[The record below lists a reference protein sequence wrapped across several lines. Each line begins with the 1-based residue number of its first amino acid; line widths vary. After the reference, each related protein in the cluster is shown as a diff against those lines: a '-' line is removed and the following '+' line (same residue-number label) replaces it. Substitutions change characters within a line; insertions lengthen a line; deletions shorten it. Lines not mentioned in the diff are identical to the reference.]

1 MATYQVEIVEPASG
15 QLRSVYLYEG
25 IQSDEVKLLFDAT
38 FGIDGTIVGFTDDR
52 KISYPFSM
60 ISRSPKLFDGRC
72 LTLILENNAASCGQH
87 SNIATSESDELILT
101 DENAEKAFNILD
113 KNGDGYLHKEEMVEV
128 LTVAYSKFMDLHTR
142 YSFAYSCLTPRDVA
156 AATAQNCLD
165 SVTTADGDYCLDF
178 DDFCAWY
185 LSAGT
190 NALRELMV
198 MSIESIS
205 STGSIFG
212 PDSPQMKRTKS
223 RTSLELGDAYSDRR
237 VANFVSSCQNLLR
250 LSSGSLT
257 YLLDLI
263 GVSAK
268 GRSVISH
275 DLYTKIFYVYLLQHN
290 HQLTEQDTD
299 IVRVLDVIFDIL
311 SSDANDKVHLLEL
324 GSLLCTVTNGK
335 YLQSLKT
342 LFDMYPE
349 SHTGFVSESILM
361 NHLCQILRI
370 VFYFNPRI
378 SKATSCFPEDLACAL
393 SVKVFLLIESKR
405 KCRGKLNLEEFVE
418 TFLHGLMM
426 GLSQLQIGEGFF
438 CEYLERLMSYID
450 NGPARSPVSAQ
461 GKGTEAGVGRR
472 RVAEELEEE
481 VEGEDVESYADDS
494 EDYAQVHDLRD
505 GVGQSD
511 SDSSDGDGDSGES
524 SSGGGDADGDTDAAR
539 ITSVREEDTLEDL
552 PEDEEDGQEG
562 EDDDRSGSQV
572 LLEDSQVSAQDI
584 LYEGAAISVL
594 EARQFMGL
602 LEFSSRVVCQYIL
615 QELADERG
623 NIGQA
628 LYFKG
633 LSRLIGDVYNS
644 STVLLRSK
652 IDFVLHRLFAV
663 FDPDGSGVCNAAELG
678 CGLLLFCGDDALV
691 RSRVAW
697 ELLEA
702 DTAYGNMLNFDAIV
716 RSVSA
721 LIKAQLSLDPYLDI
735 NAFLSAVEVR
745 AHLETIT
752 FFPSQQLSSIIS
764 HSASDFVELFSCT
777 LFMCQSEAMD
787 LELEKYDAHQ
797 KKPDLR
803 SPNGSFRSPGTKSPN
818 GSFRTNKSPPNNGSF
833 HSAAGRAQFNDSS
846 VEGDED
852 GEQDFGVQVAD
863 DIDLG
868 SSTEDEDD
876 DGPNSFSGMGLTL
889 GTFSHDNDDEVEENV
904 YTNDKHFPPSAV
916 VLELRAA
923 RAILGL
929 ENYSADELMATLAE
943 HSPGGKLS
951 ESGWLRWLSYIT
963 HKARTPEQDLDI
975 AIHLG
980 NRLFEAF
987 DSSAIQGSPV
997 KGKAL
1002 PHDSQIPYERMTAGL
1017 AFLCGG
1023 SPLEERLMVAFTVM
1037 DGDSDGCITQAELI
1051 DIINSALIV
1060 ISVCS
1065 RMVADKVIL
1074 LGAPLSELAEAA
1086 AIEAVTALNVDD
1098 TAAYISLEML
1108 CEMSDDFLKLA
1119 ALF

>member
-1 MATYQVEIVEPASG
+1 METYQVDIVEPASG

-25 IQSDEVKLLFDAT
+25 IQADEVKLLFDAT
-38 FGIDGTIVGFTDDR
+38 FGLVDTIVGFTDDR

-60 ISRSPKLFDGRC
+60 ISRSAKNFDGRC
-72 LTLILENNAASCGQH
+72 LTLILDNNTASCGQH
-87 SNIATSESDELILT
+87 SNSGIAPNSESDELILT

-113 KNGDGYLHKEEMVEV
+113 KNGDGYIHQEEMVEV
-128 LTVAYSKFMDLHTR
+128 LTVAYSKFMDLNTR
-142 YSFAYSCLTPRDVA
+142 YSFAYSCLSASDIAV
-156 AATAQNCLD
+156 ATAQNCLD
-165 SVTTADGDYCLDF
+165 SVQTVDGDYCLDF

-198 MSIESIS
+198 MSIEFIS
-205 STGSIFG
+205 STGSLFN
-212 PDSPQMKRTKS
+212 PESPQMKRTKS
-223 RTSLELGDAYSDRR
+223 MTSLELSDAYSDRR
-237 VANFVSSCQNLLR
+237 VADFVHSCQTLLL
-250 LSSGSLT
+250 LSNGSLN
-257 YLLDLI
+257 YLLDLL

-311 SSDANDKVHLLEL
+311 SSDASDKVQLLEL
-324 GSLLCTVTNGK
+324 GSLLCTVTDGR

-342 LFDMYPE
+342 LFDMYPD
-349 SHTGFVSESILM
+349 SHTGFVSENILQ
-361 NHLCQILRI
+361 NHLCQIMRI

-378 SKATSCFPEDLACAL
+378 SKATGCFPEDLACAL
-393 SVKVFLLIESKR
+393 AVKVLQLIESKR
-405 KCRGKLNLEEFVE
+405 KSRGKLDLEEFVE
-418 TFLHGLMM
+418 VFLHGLML
-426 GLSQLQIGEGFF
+426 GLNQLQIGDGFF
-438 CEYLERLMSYID
+438 YDYLDRLMTYID
-450 NGPARSPVSAQ
+450 NGTTSSP
-461 GKGTEAGVGRR
+461 T
-472 RVAEELEEE
+472 AEELAEAEE
-481 VEGEDVESYADDS
+481 GDDVESYADGS
-494 EDYAQVHDLRD
+494 EDYAEVQEVHDLSDRND
-505 GVGQSD
+505 HNGSD
-511 SDSSDGDGDSGES
+511 SDSD
-524 SSGGGDADGDTDAAR
+524 SSGGGDADADTDAAR
-539 ITSVREEDTLEDL
+539 LASVREEDTLEEI
-552 PEDEEDGQEG
+552 PDEEDDEEEAG
-562 EDDDRSGSQV
+562 GSPISV
-572 LLEDSQVSAQDI
+572 LLEDSQVSAEDV
-584 LYEGAAISVL
+584 LYEGAAITVV
-594 EARQFMGL
+594 EARQMMGL
-602 LEFSSRVVCQYIL
+602 LEISSRVVCQYIL
-615 QELADERG
+615 QELVDERG

-628 LYFKG
+628 PFFKG

-663 FDPDGSGVCNAAELG
+663 FDPDCTGVCNAAELG

-702 DTAYGNMLNFDAIV
+702 DTAFGNLLNFDAVV
-716 RSVSA
+716 RSISA
-721 LIKAQLSLDPYLDI
+721 LIKAQLCLDPALDI
-735 NAFLSAVEVR
+735 DSFLSAVEVR
-745 AHLETIT
+745 AHLEAIT
-752 FFPSQQLSSIIS
+752 YYPSQQLGTIIS
-764 HSASDFVELFSCT
+764 ESASNFVELFSCT

-787 LELEKYDAHQ
+787 LELEKFDAHQ
-797 KKPDLR
+797 KPKAALR

-818 GSFRTNKSPPNNGSF
+818 GSFRSNNGKSPPPNG
-833 HSAAGRAQFNDSS
+833 AAGRAHQFNDSS
-846 VEGDED
+846 VEGDDED
-852 GEQDFGVQVAD
+852 DFGVQVAD
-863 DIDLG
+863 DPDLG
-868 SSTEDEDD
+868 SSDEDAD
-876 DGPNSFSGMGLTL
+876 GDEEGGPNSSFSGMGLTL
-889 GTFSHDNDDEVEENV
+889 GTFSHDNEDEVEENV
-904 YTNDKHFPPSAV
+904 YTSDKHFPPSAV

-943 HSPGGKLS
+943 HSLGGKLS

-975 AIHLG
+975 AVHLG

-987 DSSAIQGSPV
+987 DTSAIQGSPV
-997 KGKAL
+997 KGKVTS
-1002 PHDSQIPYERMTAGL
+1002 HDSQIAYERMTAGL

-1037 DGDSDGCITQAELI
+1037 DADSDGCITQAELI

-1098 TAAYISLEML
+1098 TAAYITLEMM